1 MLQLLTLATQYVSEM
16 ENKRCLVRFLHLSI
30 S

>member
-16 ENKRCLVRFLHLSI
+16 ENKRCLVRFLRLSI